1 MLKTLEDIIL
11 MVRERKTKPQ
21 SESYTNKLL
30 ANKELSVEKVKE
42 EVKELIEAV
51 ENNINKVH
59 ETADVLYHLIVYLE
73 ANNVKMEDVM
83 KELDKRKKIL
93 DGNKETKT
101 NKLSLKNIFADIDFF
116 STDDEGQNSIRFD
129 ARTIEQLFKDTN
141 YNLERVRETKLVNI
155 GNKIDH
161 LPKEIKSIES
171 SKKRKRLFIQIVLP
185 LIVEENAKIRLDRK
199 ELFRILAKN
208 INTQKE
214 KNWLKEKFKQYGLK
228 DGDFYSL
235 KVRMDEIPVSLA
247 LAQAAKETGWGTSR
261 FAQEGNALFGQWTW
275 NGEGIRPAGVDKDAK
290 HKVAKFA
297 VLKASVRA
305 YQRNLNTHSS
315 YIEFRKERAIQRD
328 NDKKLDSLKL
338 VNYLD
343 KYAETGQQYIDVLKQ
358 IIKQNS
364 LTDFDDVNVM
374 PTSNK
379 TKKLI

>member
-1 MLKTLEDIIL
+1 MIKQ
-11 MVRERKTKPQ
+11 KK
-21 SESYTNKLL
+21 NKKF
-30 ANKELSVEKVKE
+30 NQKKK
-42 EVKELIEAV
+42 K
-51 ENNINKVH
+51 NNIFRF
-59 ETADVLYHLIVYLE
+59 TAISLLVIFSFFSLPTINIFLDKNLNFKKSIVSNAGINFDQELE
-73 ANNVKMEDVM
+73 
-83 KELDKRKKIL
+83 KRKKIL
-93 DGNKETKT
+93 DGEKETKT
-101 NKLSLKNIFADIDFF
+101 KNLSLKNIFADIDFF
-116 STDDEGQNSIRFD
+116 STNDEGQNSIRFD

-161 LPKEIKSIES
+161 LPKEIRSIES
-171 SKKRKRLFIQIVLP
+171 TKKRKRLFIQIVLP

-199 ELFRILAKN
+199 ELFRILGKN

-214 KNWLKEKFKQYGLK
+214 KNWLEEKFKQYGLR

-275 NGEGIRPAGVDKDAK
+275 NGEGITPAGVDKDAK

-328 NDKKLDSLKL
+328 IDQKLDSLKL
-338 VNYLD
+338 VNFLD